1 MPWLKDRKN
10 FLLRDSPMHE
20 LAICQALMDQVDQIA
35 LEQQAK
41 GVAKIILQIGP
52 LSGVEPHL
60 LEQAFP
66 LASAGTLA
74 EFSELEIKPQ
84 AIEVECS
91 TCGQRT
97 PAKVNRLVCGACGD
111 WKTRLISGD
120 EMLLE
125 SVELICDEEMNHV

>member
-1 MPWLKDRKN
+1 
-10 FLLRDSPMHE
+10 MHE

-35 LEQQAK
+35 LEQQATE
-41 GVAKIILQIGP
+41 VVKIVLQIGP
-52 LSGVEPHL
+52 LSGVEAHL

-74 EFSELEIKPQ
+74 ERSVLEIKPQ

-91 TCGQRT
+91 KCGQCT
-97 PAKVNRLVCGACGD
+97 PAKPNLLVCGACGD

-125 SVELICDEEMNHV
+125 SVELNCEEDMNHV

>member
-1 MPWLKDRKN
+1 
-10 FLLRDSPMHE
+10 
-20 LAICQALMDQVDQIA
+20 MDQVDQIV

-52 LSGVEPHL
+52 LSGVESHL

-91 TCGQRT
+91 ACGQRT
-97 PAKVNRLVCGACGD
+97 PAKANRLVCAACGD
-111 WKTRLISGD
+111 WRTRLISGD
-120 EMLLE
+120 EMLLQ
-125 SVELICDEEMNHV
+125 SVELICDEEMNYV

>member
-1 MPWLKDRKN
+1 
-10 FLLRDSPMHE
+10 MHE

-35 LEQQAK
+35 LEQHAT

-52 LSGVEPHL
+52 LSGVESHL
-60 LEQAFP
+60 LKQAFP

-74 EFSELEIKPQ
+74 EYSLLEIKPQ

-91 TCGQRT
+91 KCGQRT
-97 PAKVNRLVCGACGD
+97 LAKPNRLVCGACGD

-125 SVELICDEEMNHV
+125 SVELICEEEMNHV